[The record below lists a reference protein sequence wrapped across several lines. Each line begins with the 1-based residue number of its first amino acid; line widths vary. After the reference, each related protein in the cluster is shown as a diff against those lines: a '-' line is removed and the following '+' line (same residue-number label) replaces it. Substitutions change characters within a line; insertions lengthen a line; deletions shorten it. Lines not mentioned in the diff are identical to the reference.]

1 MTTPELQVAF
11 TIQQHLLRRNYLTD
25 QEQALLNRVQR
36 QIKECIKEV
45 TNRNEEK
52 DKEYHKGTEEY

>member
-1 MTTPELQVAF
+1 MTPPELQVAF

-25 QEQALLNRVQR
+25 KEEALLNRVQK
-36 QIKECIKEV
+36 QIRNCIQEV

-52 DKEYHKGTEEY
+52 RKD

>member
-1 MTTPELQVAF
+1 MTPPELQVAF

-25 QEQALLNRVQR
+25 KEEALLSRVQK
-36 QIKECIKEV
+36 QIRDCLQKV

-52 DKEYHKGTEEY
+52 SKE

>member
-25 QEQALLNRVQR
+25 QEQALLSRVQR

-52 DKEYHKGTEEY
+52 DKE